1 MPQYTYTAV
10 DLAGKKTSGTME
22 AASYAQLSA
31 RLKEEK
37 RFITSAQD
45 QAEIKRS
52 KEIGASQKVKIKP
65 LAIFCRQ
72 FATLINAGITAVK
85 ALDILYQQTEDKTL
99 KKYVGQI
106 YEGVQKGE
114 AMSEAFYRQGEAFP
128 ELFINML
135 LAGESS
141 GTLDGVLLR
150 MADHYEK
157 ENKLKN
163 KIKGAMIYPMVLMTL
178 TVVVVILML
187 TVVLPQFTSII
198 VAGGGVLPLP
208 TRMLISLS
216 DFLKNY
222 WYLVAGIITLLSIA
236 WRAYKRSDQGHLWW
250 DRQKLKMPIVKK
262 SLRMIYSS
270 RFARTLSTLLSSG
283 IQMLQSLE
291 ITARVINNRQIHDR
305 LKMVIEDI
313 RKGTPLSVALKKT
326 DEFPP
331 MIYNM
336 INVGEESGLLDDILT
351 KTAAFFDEESDAAI
365 QRLVGLLEPLMIIFM
380 AVIIG
385 FIVIAIALPM
395 FSMFGAV
402 GGM

>member
-1 MPQYTYTAV
+1 S
-10 DLAGKKTSGTME
+10 L
-22 AASYAQLSA
+22 
-31 RLKEEK
+31 
-37 RFITSAQD
+37 
-45 QAEIKRS
+45 
-52 KEIGASQKVKIKP
+52 
-65 LAIFCRQ
+65 
-72 FATLINAGITAVK
+72 
-85 ALDILYQQTEDKTL
+85 
-99 KKYVGQI
+99 
-106 YEGVQKGE
+106 
-114 AMSEAFYRQGEAFP
+114 
-128 ELFINML
+128 
-135 LAGESS
+135 
-141 GTLDGVLLR
+141 
-150 MADHYEK
+150 
-157 ENKLKN
+157 
-163 KIKGAMIYPMVLMTL
+163 
-178 TVVVVILML
+178 
-187 TVVLPQFTSII
+187 I

-208 TRMLISLS
+208 TRILISLS
-216 DFLKNY
+216 DCLKSY
-222 WYLVAGIITLLSIA
+222 WYLVAGVITLLSIA

-380 AVIIG
+380 AVVIG